1 MKRTLHFF
9 LTILLLSTAAL
20 AQDLYMPRNVK
31 AAYESG
37 TRSFDGKPAQNYF
50 QNKSKHDIRISVS
63 PPGRTV
69 TGTQTIEFTNNGPNP
84 LPVLVFRFELN
95 VHAPEAMRERP
106 VGPDELAPP
115 IEIDE
120 YSEDGTVREWN
131 PLIKATGM
139 TFNAVRLQKP
149 VLPGE
154 TRSFGFKWHY
164 TLVNGI
170 GREGAIDPTT
180 FYLAY
185 FYPRVAVYDDVSG
198 WDTTPHMLSHEFYA
212 EFNDYDVEVTVP
224 KNFVVWGTGDLVNI
238 DEVLQP
244 AYAKRLR
251 GTFESDDIVTI
262 ATPKEIAEGKVTRQA
277 ETVTWKWRAEHVAD
291 VAYGLS
297 DHYKWDASSVVV
309 DKASGRRAS
318 TQAAY
323 DLESRNFAKMVEY
336 IKSSLEF
343 GSFDTPGVPYPYPKM
358 TIFRGFAD
366 MEYPMMANDSEMGNP
381 QLQEFVAAH
390 EILHTYFP
398 FFMGINERRY
408 SFMEEGW
415 TTAFEYLYNS
425 RHFEK
430 GYADTMF
437 KNFRVRGWITSDDQ
451 GADIPIMTAEDS
463 MTGEGYGNNKY
474 GRSALGYLALR
485 DLLGEKEF
493 NNALR
498 EFIRRWNGKHPIP
511 WDMFYSFNTSTGQDL
526 NWFWNAWFFS
536 PGYID
541 IAFGETEGTSE
552 GVKITLENRG
562 GFPAPFDLT
571 VKYKDGSSETIHKSP
586 SVWKGD
592 LRKTVISIN
601 KGKEID
607 SMAIDGGIWMDANPE
622 DNVWEALEM
631 IGNPSG

>member
-1 MKRTLHFF
+1 
-9 LTILLLSTAAL
+9 
-20 AQDLYMPRNVK
+20 MPRNVK

-37 TRSFDGKPAQNYF
+37 TRSRDGGPASKYF
-50 QNKSKHDIRISVS
+50 QNKSKHDIKITVN
-63 PPGRTV
+63 PPDRTV

-84 LPVLVFRFELN
+84 LPVVVFRFELN

-106 VGPDELAPP
+106 VGTDELAPP

-120 YSEDGTVREWN
+120 YSEDGTVKEWN
-131 PLIKATGM
+131 PLIRASGM

-149 VLPGE
+149 ILPGE

-164 TLVNGI
+164 DLVNGT
-170 GREGAIDPTT
+170 GREGAIDATT

-212 EFNDYDVEVTVP
+212 QFNDYIVEVTVP

-251 GTFESDDIVTI
+251 GSFESDENVTI
-262 ATPKEIAEGKVTRQA
+262 ATPDEIAAGKVTKQA
-277 ETVTWKWRAEHVAD
+277 EKVTWKWQAEHIAD

-318 TQAAY
+318 TQSAY
-323 DLESRNFAKMVEY
+323 DLKSRNFAKMVEY

-381 QLQEFVAAH
+381 QMQEFVAAH

-398 FFMGINERRY
+398 FYMGINERRY

-425 RHFEK
+425 KHFEK
-430 GYADTMF
+430 GYADNMF

-498 EFIRRWNGKHPIP
+498 EFIKRWNGKHPIP
-511 WDMFYSFNTSTGQDL
+511 WDMFYTFNDATGRDL
-526 NWFWNAWFFS
+526 NWFWNSWFFS

-541 IAFGETEGTSE
+541 FGFGEIEGAPE
-552 GVKITLENRG
+552 GLKITVENLG
-562 GFPAPFDLT
+562 GFPAPFDLIA
-571 VKYKDGSSETIHKSP
+571 KYKDGTTETHHKTP
-586 SVWKGD
+586 SVWEED
-592 LRKTVISIN
+592 LRKTVI
-601 KGKEID
+601 GLETRKEIE
-607 SMAIDGGIWMDANPE
+607 SLAIDGGIWMDANPE
-622 DNVWEALEM
+622 DNVWEAREL
-631 IGNPSG
+631 IARPSN